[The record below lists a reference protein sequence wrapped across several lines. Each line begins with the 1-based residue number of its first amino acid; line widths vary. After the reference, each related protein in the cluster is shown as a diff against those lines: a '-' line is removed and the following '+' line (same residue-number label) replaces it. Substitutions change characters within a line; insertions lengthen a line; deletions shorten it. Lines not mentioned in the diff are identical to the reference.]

1 LASGPTGSARPNT
14 PDCGASTTGPRNEPH
29 ATADFNGFVLLDF
42 ASLRLEKWKM
52 VRTVPRDILPRG
64 LVDRSTG
71 VTEQGPLTRKVMEYQ
86 EVMKRLVPTAHSPQD
101 WNPLAQL
108 VAVDEFERVGT
119 FREVHNWQQY
129 VQMLCQWAGSI
140 GTFETTVKLITELP
154 GLVYFEI
161 EERHFAEERTTV
173 VNSLT
178 VFEFD
183 GDEKIRNIRVYL
195 QQAR

>member
-1 LASGPTGSARPNT
+1 
-14 PDCGASTTGPRNEPH
+14 
-29 ATADFNGFVLLDF
+29 
-42 ASLRLEKWKM
+42 M
-52 VRTVPRDILPRG
+52 
-64 LVDRSTG
+64 
-71 VTEQGPLTRKVMEYQ
+71 TEQGPLTRKVMEYQ
-86 EVMKRLVPTAHSPQD
+86 EVMKRLVPTSPQD

-119 FREVHNWQQY
+119 FREVHNWPQY
-129 VQMLCQWAGSI
+129 VEMLCQWAGSI
-140 GTFETTVKLITELP
+140 GTFETTVKQITELP